1 MLWVY
6 YKFLLSY
13 MSTLFHSPQHVNT
26 LFFFTVCIK
35 LFKTRSVLLHNALKR
50 WKKSIL
56 FTNLSFNLFHFFF
69 QKKSYTFCYLIER
82 NVNLAMK
89 MILKW
94 LFEIVAARKI
104 LQGKGSI
111 LTVKM
116 DFLTQSLAKDLLL
129 RQDENYTSKY
139 NK

>member
-1 MLWVY
+1 
-6 YKFLLSY
+6 
-13 MSTLFHSPQHVNT
+13 
-26 LFFFTVCIK
+26 
-35 LFKTRSVLLHNALKR
+35 
-50 WKKSIL
+50 
-56 FTNLSFNLFHFFF
+56 
-69 QKKSYTFCYLIER
+69 
-82 NVNLAMK
+82 MK

-129 RQDENYTSKY
+129 RQDENYTSEY